1 MARKG
6 QSQITGGVLLVTVGA
21 VLLATRFVSVDAAP
35 LWLFGL
41 GLAFA
46 LLAVVR
52 RAYGLLVAGLVLL
65 GIGSGMV
72 LGDAAVAGL
81 PKNAWMAFALG
92 AGFVLIYLVDL
103 LLGLRRHWWP
113 LVPGG
118 VLLAIGFARAVEIV
132 QLIPPAVEIAVRQW
146 WPAALVVIGLVL
158 ILRRS
163 RG

>member
-1 MARKG
+1 MVRKA
-6 QSQITGGVLLVTVGA
+6 QPQITGGVLLVTVGA
-21 VLLATRFVSVDAAP
+21 VLLATRFVSLDAAP

-65 GIGSGMV
+65 GVGSGMV
-72 LGDAAVAGL
+72 LGDAGVAGL

-92 AGFVLIYLVDL
+92 TGFVLIYLVDV

-113 LVPGG
+113 LVPGA

-132 QLIPPAVEIAVRQW
+132 QLIPPVVEIAVRQW
-146 WPAALVVIGLVL
+146 WPAALIVIGLVL

-163 RG
+163 RA